1 VRVPGDSTPDH
12 SSWTHGRWVPT
23 HRRCRAEQHHL
34 ELRTRW
40 PSERSRFPA
49 DDQPGISDQRG
60 QPVKIRSAGQHR
72 VSAEASGSGHSILG
86 AQQGVVD
93 ICSLVPQT
101 AAPQLAC
108 EASGWVVTRSP
119 QTMAYPRGRVPTPRA
134 TSSRNARR
142 KCHRS
147 RRSPAERIAARPCRT
162 AGGAPWHHC
171 WSSLTSTSTT
181 SSSECSGLSCHPPV
195 ECDVHVV
202 LSQQIAASLRHGRDH
217 VSVQHGGSCQAS
229 NGRRLQKHTPS
240 AAHCGPG
247 PAEERSAQRCRGL
260 AWRLMS
266 VGVDVASRKAKGLA
280 NP

>member
-23 HRRCRAEQHHL
+23 RAADVGPNSTTWSCVRVGQVSD
-34 ELRTRW
+34 
-40 PSERSRFPA
+40 PGIPA

-119 QTMAYPRGRVPTPRA
+119 QTMAYPRGTVPKPRSA
-134 TSSRNARR
+134 SSRNARR
-142 KCHRS
+142 KCHRR

-162 AGGAPWHHC
+162 AGGAPWHHS
-171 WSSLTSTSTT
+171 WSSLNEHVNDVIFGMFGPQLP
-181 SSSECSGLSCHPPV
+181 SSG
-195 ECDVHVV
+195 
-202 LSQQIAASLRHGRDH
+202 
-217 VSVQHGGSCQAS
+217 
-229 NGRRLQKHTPS
+229 
-240 AAHCGPG
+240 
-247 PAEERSAQRCRGL
+247 
-260 AWRLMS
+260 
-266 VGVDVASRKAKGLA
+266 
-280 NP
+280 